1 MGEIKNYTSHLF
13 FLGALLF
20 LSGLLTITV
29 HTQDTKAS
37 TAYDRFAHLKVL
49 IPFDNP
55 TLEGR
60 KAAIAEAHV
69 EALSLWIESLPLKLS
84 ARTRERLLARIDHYL
99 ISSEIISERAVAGR
113 GELGVGVYLNQDLAR
128 LDIASELFPK
138 RAIKSSAV
146 VMMGQNFFN
155 EQYTVRLND
164 VGPDMM
170 VRLFEDTGFIVTSQA
185 EIDTRFT
192 TEEVE
197 RCIRSGAKQAAKYA
211 RAMRADVVILGEVR
225 SGTVDEEGAVGK
237 IRAYADVMVVRAS
250 DGLLLDRIQE
260 EAVVAGENSFAVSRM
275 AAEDAVYKLQQ
286 RVLVAAILGVL
297 SDSSSTL
304 THFVVRGENV
314 KRISGDVERYL
325 RGIDQIDS
333 LELLH
338 RERNLLTFDLSF
350 SGKMG
355 GLVNAIEQVGDSA
368 FRLQSVTV
376 VKGEMLF
383 ELSACQ

>member
-1 MGEIKNYTSHLF
+1 
-13 FLGALLF
+13 
-20 LSGLLTITV
+20 
-29 HTQDTKAS
+29 
-37 TAYDRFAHLKVL
+37 
-49 IPFDNP
+49 
-55 TLEGR
+55 
-60 KAAIAEAHV
+60 
-69 EALSLWIESLPLKLS
+69 
-84 ARTRERLLARIDHYL
+84 
-99 ISSEIISERAVAGR
+99 
-113 GELGVGVYLNQDLAR
+113 
-128 LDIASELFPK
+128 
-138 RAIKSSAV
+138 
-146 VMMGQNFFN
+146 
-155 EQYTVRLND
+155 
-164 VGPDMM
+164 
-170 VRLFEDTGFIVTSQA
+170 
-185 EIDTRFT
+185 
-192 TEEVE
+192 
-197 RCIRSGAKQAAKYA
+197 
-211 RAMRADVVILGEVR
+211 
-225 SGTVDEEGAVGK
+225 
-237 IRAYADVMVVRAS
+237 MVVRAS

-383 ELSACQ
+383 ELSARQ